1 MSAGTAALETAADP
15 SGSNL
20 QALRRLRLRWAFT
33 ALIYAGALAGGY
45 WLLRDAWQPSRAGG
59 WLLWAGLAALVE
71 LAILWGSLRHNHPP
85 DSPILRAG
93 FGYGTALTLLCGL
106 LLALVGGFLFA
117 PRPPGWLAWMPALLY
132 TVARLVD
139 YIDGYVARI
148 TQYETK
154 LGGILDMEFDGLGI
168 LVAIVLAIQYG
179 ALPLWYLPLAL
190 ARQIFIAGLW
200 WRERRGLP
208 VYAMT
213 PSAAR
218 RIIAGFQTGFVSVML
233 WPVFVPPLTTL
244 AAVVFALPLALSF
257 ARDWGVVSGMIDPT
271 GPRYLRRRAALK
283 ALIEGWLP
291 LCCRVAGTGVALLIL
306 AAELPHFPTW
316 QPHLTQSGVA
326 DPRRLL
332 WLWSAVF
339 LLALLPYLLGI
350 LGRVAALA
358 MVGLAC
364 LDISAAGLDWG
375 GNAWLLIAAIVVAHA
390 GSGRWAAWR
399 PEDPILYKRPGDSHE
414 IPL

>member
-106 LLALVGGFLFA
+106 LLALVAGFLFA

-148 TQYETK
+148 TQY
-154 LGGILDMEFDGLGI
+154 
-168 LVAIVLAIQYG
+168 
-179 ALPLWYLPLAL
+179 
-190 ARQIFIAGLW
+190 
-200 WRERRGLP
+200 
-208 VYAMT
+208 
-213 PSAAR
+213 
-218 RIIAGFQTGFVSVML
+218 
-233 WPVFVPPLTTL
+233 
-244 AAVVFALPLALSF
+244 
-257 ARDWGVVSGMIDPT
+257 
-271 GPRYLRRRAALK
+271 
-283 ALIEGWLP
+283 
-291 LCCRVAGTGVALLIL
+291 
-306 AAELPHFPTW
+306 
-316 QPHLTQSGVA
+316 
-326 DPRRLL
+326 
-332 WLWSAVF
+332 
-339 LLALLPYLLGI
+339 
-350 LGRVAALA
+350 
-358 MVGLAC
+358 
-364 LDISAAGLDWG
+364 
-375 GNAWLLIAAIVVAHA
+375 
-390 GSGRWAAWR
+390 
-399 PEDPILYKRPGDSHE
+399 
-414 IPL
+414 